1 MHCPNTGSMRECLAP
16 GASMWYSTSDN
27 TKRKYPHT
35 WEIATTPA
43 GDLAGINTHRANTLV
58 KDAIERGLVP
68 ELQNVAQLAAEVKF
82 GAEGSRADFLV
93 NAAGVEWVV
102 EVKNVTLKESGMG
115 YFPDA
120 VTERG
125 TKHLRELTRVVESGG
140 RALLVFCI
148 QHTGIDSVSPAGHI
162 DAKYHQAFTQAMAQ
176 GVKFC
181 ALKATISPD
190 EIVLTQTVPVV
201 VSGV

>member
-16 GASMWYSTSDN
+16 DAPLWYSTSGN
-27 TKRKYPHT
+27 AKRKYPHT

-58 KDAIERGLVP
+58 KEAIERGLVP
-68 ELQNVAQLAAEVKF
+68 ELRNVDRLQAEVKF
-82 GAEGSRADFLV
+82 GSEGSRADFLV
-93 NAAGVEWVV
+93 SASGAEWVV
-102 EVKNVTLKESGMG
+102 EVKNVTLKASGKG

-120 VTERG
+120 VTDRG
-125 TKHLRELTRVVESGG
+125 TKHLRELTRVVERGG
-140 RALLVFCI
+140 HALLIFCV

-162 DAKYHQAFTQAMAQ
+162 DAKYHQAFKAAMAQ
-176 GVKFC
+176 GVQFC

-190 EIVLTQTVPVV
+190 EIVLTQSVPVV
-201 VSGV
+201 V